1 MASRASDRAYELLR
15 DEILEWQLQPGTT
28 LGEVE
33 TAARLGISRT
43 PLREALGRL
52 QADGLLAESGR
63 GLVVTAVSTEN
74 VTELFELRQALEQQ
88 AARLAAGRRDPAVFD
103 ELLARFREAPAL
115 LRSADPGRHD
125 YYELVREFDRAV
137 DAAVRSSY
145 LVSALANLRIH
156 LARVRRLSKDNPE
169 RLLEAAGEHRMI
181 VQAIRDGDADLAA
194 HATHVHLHTSLQQIL
209 AAEATRAETA
219 RAAPT
224 RAAPTRA

>member
-1 MASRASDRAYELLR
+1 MASRASDRAYEMLR
-15 DEILEWQLQPGTT
+15 DEILEWQLHPGTT

-63 GLVVTAVSTEN
+63 GLIVTAVSTDN
-74 VTELFELRQALEQQ
+74 VAELFELRQALEQQ
-88 AARLAAGRRDPAVFD
+88 AARLAAARRDETVFAD
-103 ELLARFREAPAL
+103 LLARFRTAPAL
-115 LRSADPGRHD
+115 LAADDPGRHD
-125 YYELVREFDRAV
+125 YFELVREFDRAV
-137 DAAVRSSY
+137 DGAVQSSY

-181 VQAIRDGDADLAA
+181 VEAILGGDGDLAA
-194 HATHVHLHTSLQQIL
+194 HATHVHLHKSLQAIL
-209 AAEATRAETA
+209 STSRTPASRTPATS
-219 RAAPT
+219 
-224 RAAPTRA
+224 